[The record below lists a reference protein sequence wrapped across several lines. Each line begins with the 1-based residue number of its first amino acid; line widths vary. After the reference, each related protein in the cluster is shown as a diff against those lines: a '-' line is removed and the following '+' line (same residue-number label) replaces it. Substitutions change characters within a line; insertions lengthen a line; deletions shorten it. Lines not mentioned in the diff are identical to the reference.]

1 MAPSKNGVGVRAE
14 DTRLCVVM
22 VGLPARGKSYIAQK
36 GEVLLSIDFR
46 LCFFCFFPNPLPPL
60 STLSPYFFF
69 FPFQWLYQIF
79 LLPQFNFFFFVC
91 LSARPNL
98 FFRVSRA
105 PLFFRSPGLTRWL
118 SKCGSHRHMIA
129 SSTIS
134 SLALHRGKDFQC
146 RQLPSQRRC
155 SPACRLL
162 RHAE

>member
-69 FPFQWLYQIF
+69 FLFNGYTKFSSSLNLISFSSSAFPHARISFFGCPVPPF
-79 LLPQFNFFFFVC
+79 
-91 LSARPNL
+91 
-98 FFRVSRA
+98 
-105 PLFFRSPGLTRWL
+105 FFRSPGLTRWL